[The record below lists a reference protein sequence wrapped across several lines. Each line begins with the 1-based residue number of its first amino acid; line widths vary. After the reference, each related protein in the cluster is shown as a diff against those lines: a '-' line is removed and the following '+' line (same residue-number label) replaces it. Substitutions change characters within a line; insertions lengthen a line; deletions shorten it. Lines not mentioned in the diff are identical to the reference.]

1 MSESGHESSGDGE
14 ASRVREPSPPLVVDP
29 GWTRERIVFLSVSFG
44 LLVLFLVGVREVLL
58 PFVLALVIAYVLTPL
73 VALCERLRL
82 PRSASI
88 LLVYAVVLG
97 SLYQSIAAMA
107 PRLYRETSGIV
118 RDVPALLRQGA
129 TTVGPALDRWA
140 DRILPASEPALPETR
155 PVDGAFEVQPKPDGS
170 FVVNVGAGLEIS
182 QESGDRLRV
191 SQGEPRHTGRFRV
204 SQVLDDAGHHFFD
217 YLKKNAMEIVSV
229 GRAILTSASRG
240 IFLLFMTLM
249 VAGYLMYTREAVI
262 DFFRGLVPARSRFSF
277 DRLLFRMERGLSGVV
292 RGQLVICVV
301 NGILSAIGFWLFDLK
316 YWPVLALVAAV
327 GSLIPIFGSILSTV
341 PAVLIGL
348 TQDFWTA
355 LWALLW
361 VLGIHQL
368 EANFL
373 NPKIIGTAA
382 KIHPC
387 IVVFVLIVGEH
398 FFGLWGALL
407 AVPTW
412 SITQSLFLHW
422 RSLVVPDATDTVLP
436 LFQAHLSSHPP
447 PPSGATRPSAGR
459 GSTGALASNRG
470 AEVQSDPHKQ
480 DPGSSDPP

>member
-1 MSESGHESSGDGE
+1 MT
-14 ASRVREPSPPLVVDP
+14 EPVATPENKPAPLPLMDA
-29 GWTRERIVFLSVSFG
+29 GWTRERIVFLSVSFV
-44 LLVLFLVGVREVLL
+44 LLVVFLAWAREVLL
-58 PFVLALVIAYVLTPL
+58 PFILAIVIAYVLTPA
-73 VALCERLRL
+73 VALCERLKL
-82 PRSASI
+82 PRSVSI

-97 SLYQSIAAMA
+97 SLYGSISAMA

-118 RDVPALLRQGA
+118 RDIPAILRQGA
-129 TTVGPALDRWA
+129 KAIGPTLDTWG
-140 DRILPASEPALPETR
+140 DRILPPPTTSPAGEPQVSA
-155 PVDGAFEVQPKPDGS
+155 GAFEIHPRKDGAYI
-170 FVVNVGAGLEIS
+170 VTVGTGLEIS
-182 QESGDRLRV
+182 QESPDRVRV
-191 SQGEPRHTGRFRV
+191 NPAEARHAGRFRF
-204 SQVLDDAGHHFFD
+204 SQMFDEAGGHFVD
-217 YLKKNAMEIVSV
+217 YLKKNAMEILSV
-229 GRAILTSASRG
+229 GRAIVAYASRG

-262 DFFRGLVPARSRFSF
+262 DFFRGLVPMRSRLSF

-292 RGQLVICVV
+292 RGQLLICLI
-301 NGILSAIGFWLFDLK
+301 NGILSAIGFRLFDLK

-355 LWALLW
+355 LWAVLW

-387 IVVFVLIVGEH
+387 IVVFVLLVGEH

-407 AVPTW
+407 AVPAW
-412 SITQSLFLHW
+412 SVTQSLFLHW
-422 RSLVVPDATDTVLP
+422 RSLVVVDAVDTVLP
-436 LFQAHLSSHPP
+436 LFEAHVSSHPP
-447 PPSGATRPSAGR
+447 PGPASSRPSKSHWPLGGKPKA
-459 GSTGALASNRG
+459 
-470 AEVQSDPHKQ
+470 
-480 DPGSSDPP
+480 

>member
-1 MSESGHESSGDGE
+1 MSESGPESTGDRG
-14 ASRVREPSPPLVVDP
+14 ASRVREPSPPVIVDP

-44 LLVLFLVGVREVLL
+44 LLLLFLIGVRAVLL
-58 PFVLALVIAYVLTPL
+58 PFILALVIAYVLTPL
-73 VALCERLRL
+73 VAFCERRRL

-97 SLYQSIAAMA
+97 SIYQSVAVMA

-118 RDVPALLRQGA
+118 RDIPALLRKGA
-129 TTVGPALDRWA
+129 TTVGPTLDGWA
-140 DRILPASEPALPETR
+140 DRILPASEPVLPEAR
-155 PVDGAFEVQPKPDGS
+155 PIDGAFEVRPKADGS
-170 FVVNVGAGLEIS
+170 FVVNVGSGVEIS
-182 QESGDRLRV
+182 QQSGDRLRV
-191 SQGEPRHTGRFRV
+191 TQGEPRQTGRFRV
-204 SQVLDDAGHHFFD
+204 SQVLNDAGHHFFE

-229 GRAILTSASRG
+229 GRAILTTASRG

-249 VAGYLMYTREAVI
+249 VAGYLMYTREEVI
-262 DFFRGLVPARSRFSF
+262 AFFRGLVPARSRLSF

-292 RGQLVICVV
+292 RGQLVICLV
-301 NGILSAIGFWLFDLK
+301 NGVLSAIGFWLFDLK

-327 GSLIPIFGSILSTV
+327 GSLVPIFGSILSTV

-412 SITQSLFLHW
+412 SLTQSLFLHW

-436 LFQAHLSSHPP
+436 LFQARLSSYPP
-447 PPSGATRPSAGR
+447 PPT
-459 GSTGALASNRG
+459 SNRPTTNRG
-470 AEVQSDPHKQ
+470 PLSSPAVPQTPTDAPE
-480 DPGSSDPP
+480 PGSRDPRNGDSS